1 MKLLSV
7 GDQIERGSYTVHS
20 RFRRAVNF
28 SNGRHL
34 VFLVS
39 QEIGAGPL
47 NIVLAGAGSQEALAC
62 VSGVRAE
69 ENFLQLDE
77 QHFELGFGDRYD
89 SKLALR
95 TRNTNCFA
103 QNLEQFRRLLAE
115 TSPARSLA
123 FLIAPE
129 RIGSFTSSIER
140 AFISRIQCG
149 VDEFFGGNLLEGV
162 SLLKGCGMG
171 LTPSGDDFIAG
182 VLVGLQVVQLL
193 HERELGEAIDTI
205 FRAAAGDNIFS
216 KTFLDLAR
224 RGLVSEK
231 QQNLILALSDEH
243 PDALRGAA
251 LNLFAVGATSGADFG
266 TGFLMT
272 LLEENGAVARWNGE
286 VGEAAKVNQLRDR
299 SARKIRA
306 YGAI

>member
-7 GDQIERGSYTVHS
+7 GDQIERGSYSVHS

-47 NIVLAGAGSQEALAC
+47 NIVLAGTGSQEVLAC
-62 VSGVRAE
+62 VSGVRVG
-69 ENFLQLDE
+69 ENFLQLDK
-77 QHFELGFGDRYD
+77 QHFELGIRDRYD
-89 SKLALR
+89 SKLALQNR
-95 TRNTNCFA
+95 SADCFA
-103 QNLEQFRRLLAE
+103 QNLEQFSRLLAE
-115 TSPARSLA
+115 TSPARSLG

-129 RIGSFTSSIER
+129 RMDIFTSSVER
-140 AFISRIQCG
+140 AFVSRIQCG
-149 VDEFFGGNLLEGV
+149 VDELFGDNLLKGV

-182 VLVGLQVVQLL
+182 VLVGLHVVQLL
-193 HERELGEAIDTI
+193 RRRELGEVIDTI
-205 FRAAAGDNIFS
+205 FRAAVSDNIFS
-216 KTFLDLAR
+216 RTFLDLAR

-231 QQNLILALSDEH
+231 QKNLILALSDEH

-251 LNLFAVGATSGADFG
+251 LNLFAMGATSGADLG

-272 LLEENGAVARWNGE
+272 LLEENGAVVRWNGE
-286 VGEAAKVNQLRDR
+286 VGSLGNREAEQEINFADGLRR
-299 SARKIRA
+299 QS
-306 YGAI
+306 

>member
-7 GDQIERGSYTVHS
+7 GDQIEPGSYTVHS
-20 RFRRAVNF
+20 RFNRAVNF

-47 NIVLAGAGSQEALAC
+47 NIVMAGTGPQEALGC
-62 VSGVRAE
+62 VSGLQVGE
-69 ENFLQLDE
+69 DFLQLDE
-77 QHFELGFGDRYD
+77 QHFELDRSDRYD
-89 SKLALR
+89 SKPTLR
-95 TRNTNCFA
+95 NCSADCFA

-129 RIGSFTSSIER
+129 RIGNFTSAVKR
-140 AFISRIQCG
+140 AFVSRIQCG
-149 VDEFFGGNLLEGV
+149 VDELFGGNLLEGV
-162 SLLKGCGMG
+162 FLLKGCGMG

-182 VLVGLQVVQLL
+182 VLVGLHVVQLL
-193 HERELGEAIDTI
+193 RRRELGEVIDTI
-205 FRAAAGDNIFS
+205 FRAALGDNIFS
-216 KTFLDLAR
+216 RTFLDLAR

-231 QQNLILALSDEH
+231 QRNLILALSDEH

-251 LNLFAVGATSGADFG
+251 LNLFAMGATSGADLG

-272 LLEENGAVARWNGE
+272 LLEENGAVVRWNSE
-286 VGEAAKVNQLRDR
+286 VGSLGSREAEQEINLADGLRR
-299 SARKIRA
+299 QS
-306 YGAI
+306 